1 MKVYKVGG
9 AIRDKI
15 LKLKVEDSDYVVV
28 GSNEEEMIKK
38 GFRKVGKDFPV
49 FLHPKTNEEYAL
61 ARKERNKGFGH
72 KAFDFDF
79 SPEVSL
85 EEDLKRRDITINAI
99 AEDEDGNLIDPYGG
113 IDDLKNGVIRHVSSA
128 FIEDPLRALRLARFY
143 AKFDGFLIHDDTK
156 AILQKISQSNELDYL
171 SGERVWEE
179 TLKALNFNFT
189 RFLKV
194 ITDFNLQEPWFCKL
208 IQIPNMI
215 DQRPEIAL
223 SQVNQAN
230 KYNFCLK
237 LRKHFPKKILQYLK
251 VWKQIEQF
259 NKNSTTENKFLF
271 FSSFLGN
278 QNKIIFLEIIEYFND
293 KKEYCSDII
302 NEIGEIDFSD
312 LSACKHNEIE
322 KIKKKKILKIIRN
335 YE

>member
-1 MKVYKVGG
+1 MKIYKVGG

-28 GSNEEEMIKK
+28 GSTEEEMIKR

-61 ARKERNKGFGH
+61 ARKEKNIGSGH
-72 KAFDFDF
+72 KAFAFDF

-143 AKFDGFLIHDDTK
+143 AKFDSFKIYSDTK
-156 AILQKISQSNELDYL
+156 MVLKKISQSGELHYL
-171 SGERVWEE
+171 SGERVWDE
-179 TLKALNFNFT
+179 TLKALNFNFS

-194 ITDFNLQEPWFCKL
+194 ICDFNLQEPWFSKL
-208 IQIPNMI
+208 ILIPSTL

-223 SQVNQAN
+223 SQINQAN
-230 KYNFCLK
+230 EYNFCLK
-237 LRKHFPKKILQYLK
+237 LRKHFPKKILKYLEI
-251 VWKQIEQF
+251 WKQIEQF
-259 NKNSTTENKFLF
+259 NVNSNVEDKFLF
-271 FSSFLGN
+271 FSLFLSN
-278 QNKIIFLEIIEYFND
+278 QNKIIFLDIIEYFND
-293 KKEYCSDII
+293 KREYCSDII
-302 NEIGEIDFSD
+302 NEIGKIDFTD
-312 LSACKHNEIE
+312 LVSHKHNEIE
-322 KIKKKKILKIIRN
+322 KIKKKKILKIIKN
-335 YE
+335 YG